1 MSGRDRRAGA
11 AGPPVSRD
19 ARPREMGRVATG
31 PVCDGDG
38 ASFLDPAV
46 PRLRNPPR
54 RDGPLHRGS
63 TPGGA
68 GTASKD
74 TKSPVSEILDLMN
87 PEVIARL
94 RHSLRTPLNHII
106 GYAEIVRDE
115 AEERGAGAHGPLLQE
130 IGSAAGQILQAIQ
143 NTFNLDATG
152 TGDGFRDL
160 RRAIRPL
167 LDRIAGLSQTYDE
180 RTSGAFSADLAK
192 IRLAA
197 EELAQFIR
205 NGTLPGGSWRAA
217 TVPRAETAPRL
228 SGRILV

>member
-74 TKSPVSEILDLMN
+74 TKSPVSDILDLMN

-94 RHSLRTPLNHII
+94 RHTLRTPLNHII
-106 GYAEIVRDE
+106 GYAEMVRDE
-115 AEERGAGAHGPLLQE
+115 AHEQRAEAEAGFMDRVLAAARHVVERVQEALPVKAHIPQDAVPGLRESIRASLGEIEKSLKAFEELSGGACDKEMRKMRAAMRELQE
-130 IGSAAGQILQAIQ
+130 FSSGAE
-143 NTFNLDATG
+143 
-152 TGDGFRDL
+152 
-160 RRAIRPL
+160 P
-167 LDRIAGLSQTYDE
+167 E
-180 RTSGAFSADLAK
+180 RT
-192 IRLAA
+192 I
-197 EELAQFIR
+197 
-205 NGTLPGGSWRAA
+205 P
-217 TVPRAETAPRL
+217 VPL
-228 SGRILV
+228 